1 MEPRKS
7 KNPKG
12 AGAGFIG
19 VGVAFLVIA
28 SSGQAAFLGVGMAF
42 IALGF
47 VSLAK
52 SRQGSGP

>member
-1 MEPRKS
+1 MEPRK
-7 KNPKG
+7 NLKG

-42 IALGF
+42 IALGIVF
-47 VSLAK
+47 LAK
-52 SRQGSGP
+52 SRQGG